1 MEYYTIVLRT
11 IFVYFI
17 LIGVFRLMGKREIGK
32 LSVLDFVVS
41 IMIAEL
47 AVISIEDPKVPM
59 LKHLIGIVVLF
70 LIQIFLAFL
79 SLKSKKVRE
88 IVDGKPSIIIENGH
102 INESEMKKQRY
113 NFDDLLTQLRENNV
127 RNVTDVEFGILEST
141 GKLSVIIKEDSVKTG
156 DSEIPYSNL
165 PLVFPVILD
174 GKIQEEHLKKLD
186 KTSLW
191 LRQELRKMG
200 FRDTKKITLC
210 TINKNGTLYVDQ
222 KDE

>member
-47 AVISIEDPKVPM
+47 AVISIEDPEVPM
-59 LKHLIGIVVLF
+59 IKHLLGIFILL

-88 IVDGKPSIIIENGH
+88 IVDGKPSIIIENGQ
-102 INESEMKKQRY
+102 IDESEMKKQRY
-113 NFDDLLTQLRENNV
+113 NFDDLLTQLRENNIK
-127 RNVTDVEFGILEST
+127 NVADVEFGILEST
-141 GKLSVIIKEDSVKTG
+141 GKLSVITREKEQGEKDDSS
-156 DSEIPYSNL
+156 DSQI

-174 GKIQEEHLKKLD
+174 GKIQEDHLQKLN
-186 KTSLW
+186 KTALW

-200 FRDTKKITLC
+200 IKDTKNISIC
-210 TINKNGTLYVDQ
+210 TVNKNGTLFVDK
-222 KDE
+222 KDI

>member
-59 LKHLIGIVVLF
+59 LKHLIGIFVLF

-174 GKIQEEHLKKLD
+174 GKIQEDHLKKLD

>member
-11 IFVYFI
+11 VFVYFI
-17 LIGVFRLMGKREIGK
+17 LIGVFRMMGKREIGK

-59 LKHLIGIVVLF
+59 LKHLIGIGVLL

-102 INESEMKKQRY
+102 INETEMKKQRY

-127 RNVTDVEFGILEST
+127 KNVTDVEFGILEST
-141 GKLSVIIKEDSVKTG
+141 GKLSVIKKEDSETTG
-156 DSEIPYSNL
+156 ESGLPYSEL

-174 GKIQEEHLKKLD
+174 GKIQEDHLKKLG
-186 KTSLW
+186 KTALW

-200 FRDTKKITLC
+200 IRDTKKITLC

-222 KDE
+222 KDD

>member
-1 MEYYTIVLRT
+1 MEYYTIILRT

-47 AVISIEDPKVPM
+47 AVISIEDPQVPM
-59 LKHLIGIVVLF
+59 LKHLVGIFVLF

-102 INESEMKKQRY
+102 INENEMKKQRY
-113 NFDDLLTQLRENNV
+113 NFDDLLIQLRENNIK
-127 RNVTDVEFGILEST
+127 NVADVEFGILEAT
-141 GKLSVIIKEDSVKTG
+141 GKLSVFTKDDPEIDMEDERS
-156 DSEIPYSNL
+156 PL

-174 GKIQEEHLKKLD
+174 GKIQEDHLKKLG

-200 FRDTKKITLC
+200 IRDPKNISIC
-210 TINKNGTLYVDQ
+210 TVNNKGLLYVDK

>member
-1 MEYYTIVLRT
+1 MEYYTIILRT

-59 LKHLIGIVVLF
+59 LKHLVGIFVLF

-88 IVDGKPSIIIENGH
+88 IVDGKPSIIIENGQ

-113 NFDDLLTQLRENNV
+113 NFDDLLTQLRENNIK
-127 RNVTDVEFGILEST
+127 NVADVEFGILEST
-141 GKLSVIIKEDSVKTG
+141 GKLSVITREVECDRKTN
-156 DSEIPYSNL
+156 SAVSPL

-174 GKIQEEHLKKLD
+174 GKIQEDHLKKLD

-200 FRDTKKITLC
+200 IKDTKNISIC
-210 TINKNGTLYVDQ
+210 TINNNDSLYVDK
-222 KDE
+222 KDD

>member
-1 MEYYTIVLRT
+1 MEYYTIILRT

-59 LKHLIGIVVLF
+59 LKHLVGIFVLF

-88 IVDGKPSIIIENGH
+88 IVDGKPSIIIENGQ

-113 NFDDLLTQLRENNV
+113 NFDDLLTQLRENNIK
-127 RNVTDVEFGILEST
+127 NVADVEFGILEST
-141 GKLSVIIKEDSVKTG
+141 GKLSVITREVECDRKTN
-156 DSEIPYSNL
+156 SEVSPL

-174 GKIQEEHLKKLD
+174 GKIQEDHLKKLD

-200 FRDTKKITLC
+200 IRDTKNISIC
-210 TINKNGTLYVDQ
+210 TINNNDSLYVDK
-222 KDE
+222 KDD

>member
-59 LKHLIGIVVLF
+59 LKHLIGIVVLL

-127 RNVTDVEFGILEST
+127 KNVTDVEFGILEST
-141 GKLSVIIKEDSVKTG
+141 GKLSVITKEVRDS
-156 DSEIPYSNL
+156 DIPYSGL

>member
-1 MEYYTIVLRT
+1 MEYYTIILRT

-59 LKHLIGIVVLF
+59 LKHLVGIFVLF

-88 IVDGKPSIIIENGH
+88 IVDGKPSIIIENGQ

-113 NFDDLLTQLRENNV
+113 NFDDLLTQLRENNIK
-127 RNVTDVEFGILEST
+127 NVADVEFGILEST
-141 GKLSVIIKEDSVKTG
+141 GKLSVITREVECDRKTN
-156 DSEIPYSNL
+156 SAVSPL

-174 GKIQEEHLKKLD
+174 GKIQEDHLKKLD

-200 FRDTKKITLC
+200 IRDTKNISIC
-210 TINKNGTLYVDQ
+210 TINNNDSLYVDK
-222 KDE
+222 KDD